1 MVPACSI
8 QLYAPLPWTLHSST
22 CHAPADH
29 GMCYAAS
36 DSMLCLLLCPL
47 CLACLH
53 GRLTHPFR
61 CRLDIFAPESLTQ
74 PLQREAR
81 SSKSL
86 YYPGVFLF
94 SYWAILKSSVHV
106 SLYDLRILLLSSSC
120 TISCCLPLCLS
131 SYHALILKTVYFMLS
146 VSCLFVLQTC
156 RSSWQSINAPWMNE
170 WSDFRQ
176 ISFYP

>member
-8 QLYAPLPWTLHSST
+8 QLYAPLPWTLRSSN
-22 CHAPADH
+22 CHALVDH
-29 GMCYAAS
+29 GMYYAAS
-36 DSMLCLLLCPL
+36 NSMLCLLLSPL
-47 CLACLH
+47 CLVCLH

-61 CRLDIFAPESLTQ
+61 CRLGVFPPESLTQ
-74 PLQREAR
+74 PLQREGR

-94 SYWAILKSSVHV
+94 SYWAILQSSVHV
-106 SLYDLRILLLSSSC
+106 SLYYPRMLLLSASC
-120 TISCCLPLCLS
+120 TVSCCLPLCWS
-131 SYHALILKTVYFMLS
+131 SYHALILKTVSFMLF

-156 RSSWQSINAPWMNE
+156 RSGWQSINVPWMNE
-170 WSDFRQ
+170 WSGFQQ